1 MCETMSNNK
10 LEFYFEKKK
19 ELMMNLLIVIN
30 KFLEFVWMAV
40 QIILGNYFILTMLNV
55 LLNEE

>member
-1 MCETMSNNK
+1 
-10 LEFYFEKKK
+10 
-19 ELMMNLLIVIN
+19 MMNLLIVIN
-30 KFLEFVWMAV
+30 KFLEFDWMAV